1 MPKANP
7 ERLQRQLV
15 LSDNISQS
23 DEHGLSAVAVL
34 LNEVELLL
42 IGAERCQTLFRRGIS
57 LVRNIVRTA
66 GKSIND
72 FDCRS

>member
-1 MPKANP
+1 
-7 ERLQRQLV
+7 LV

-42 IGAERCQTLFRRGIS
+42 IGTERRQTLFRRGIS

-66 GKSIND
+66 GKA
-72 FDCRS
+72 